1 MTTTDV
7 EVAHDAAVPSETFAA
22 RLEQARATERNLMVR
37 VVRASIVAV
46 PICIVIWVGIVSIAL
61 AIADSGN
68 FEVALPMA
76 AGVGI
81 VAGVFFGM
89 WWGFLRT
96 ADEFEELDRG
106 LGRPTP

>member
-1 MTTTDV
+1 MTTDV
-7 EVAHDAAVPSETFAA
+7 EAAQDVAVPSETFEA
-22 RLEQARATERNLMVR
+22 RLEQAHAVEQTLMAR
-37 VVRASIVAV
+37 VLKASILAV

-61 AIADSGN
+61 AMAGSGN
-68 FEVALPMA
+68 FEVVLPMA
-76 AGVGI
+76 GGVGI

-106 LGRPTP
+106 IGRPST